1 MNRKHHQYWASA
13 VVAVLLAGLLAWPI
27 DALAQL
33 GGLLPPTPTTSASTI
48 QGSATAVQ
56 ATVLGFLGTATTTT
70 LAATAPL
77 ASTTDAQDASQLAGS
92 VPSLLSA
99 EALSAATIGYPDEVD
114 SVASLGG
121 LSLNV
126 AGVSI
131 SADVVM
137 AHATQVL
144 GSAASGSSN
153 LGNLTINGTPV
164 AFTGAP
170 NQTVAIPG
178 GQIVI
183 NEQTVSSTGA
193 FVVNALHV
201 TVNGVA
207 NVVLASATAGIS

>member
-1 MNRKHHQYWASA
+1 MHRKRHQSWPAA
-13 VVAVLLAGLLAWPI
+13 VVALLLAGLLAWPTA
-27 DALAQL
+27 ALAQL
-33 GGLLPPTPTTSASTI
+33 ATASTVTG
-48 QGSATAVQ
+48 QATVVQ
-56 ATVLGFLGTATTTT
+56 ATVLGLLGTATTTT

-99 EALSAATIGYPDEVD
+99 ETLLAATIGYPDEVD

-121 LSLNV
+121 LNLNV

-131 SADVVM
+131 SADL
-137 AHATQVL
+137 AIAQATQVL
-144 GSAASGSSN
+144 GAATSGSSSLDN
-153 LGNLTINGTPV
+153 LAVNGIPI
-164 AFTGAP
+164 AISGAP
-170 NQTVAIPG
+170 NQTVSIPG
-178 GQIVI
+178 GQMVI

-207 NVVLASATAGIS
+207 DVVIASATAGIS

>member
-1 MNRKHHQYWASA
+1 
-13 VVAVLLAGLLAWPI
+13 
-27 DALAQL
+27 
-33 GGLLPPTPTTSASTI
+33 
-48 QGSATAVQ
+48 
-56 ATVLGFLGTATTTT
+56 

-77 ASTTDAQDASQLAGS
+77 ASTTDAEDASQLTGS
-92 VPSLLSA
+92 VPALLDA

-114 SVASLGG
+114 SVASLGS

-131 SADVVM
+131 SADLVM
-137 AHATQVL
+137 AQATQVL
-144 GSAASGSSN
+144 GAAASGSSSLDN
-153 LGNLTINGTPV
+153 LAVNGIPI
-164 AFTGAP
+164 AISGAP

-207 NVVLASATAGIS
+207 DVVLASATAGIS

>member
-1 MNRKHHQYWASA
+1 MKRTNHQRSAS
-13 VVAVLLAGLLAWPI
+13 VVIALMLAGLLEWPT
-27 DALAQL
+27 AGLAQ
-33 GGLLPPTPTTSASTI
+33 TASTVTG
-48 QGSATAVQ
+48 QSTVVQ
-56 ATVLGFLGTATTTT
+56 ATVLGLLGTVTTTT
-70 LAATAPL
+70 LSATAPL
-77 ASTTDAQDASQLAGS
+77 ASTTDAEDASQSAGS

-99 EALSAATIGYPDEVD
+99 ETLSAATIGYPDEVD

-131 SADVVM
+131 SADLVM
-137 AHATQVL
+137 AQASQVL
-144 GSAASGSSN
+144 GSAASGISN
-153 LGNLTINGTPV
+153 LDNLAINGVPV
-164 AFTGAP
+164 AITGAP

-207 NVVLASATAGIS
+207 DLVLASATAGIS